1 LRKRTNHFD
10 KDVRFMPLDIKES
23 YQRILS
29 NLTARAK
36 TVCKDK
42 VKHKEYN
49 DMQGV
54 LLFND

>member
-1 LRKRTNHFD
+1 
-10 KDVRFMPLDIKES
+10 MPLDIKES